1 VQQPDAPASS
11 ASPPPAPLAEEEN
24 AAATSCDGEGKE
36 SLDNPLV
43 AMECFI
49 FL

>member
-1 VQQPDAPASS
+1 VLP
-11 ASPPPAPLAEEEN
+11 EEN
-24 AAATSCDGEGKE
+24 AGSADAAVAGVGEGKE